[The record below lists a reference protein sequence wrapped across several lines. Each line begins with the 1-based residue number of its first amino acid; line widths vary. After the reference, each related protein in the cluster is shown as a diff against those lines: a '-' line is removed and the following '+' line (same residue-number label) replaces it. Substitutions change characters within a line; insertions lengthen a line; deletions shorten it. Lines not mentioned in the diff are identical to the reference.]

1 MKAKSI
7 VRDLDPLN
15 DLTFFRIKTR
25 NEEIMVTPDKDFLLI
40 AIQGPKAYRDRKDDD
55 NWFE

>member
-55 NWFE
+55 N